1 MNKRIIKEYTL
12 SIIGVFLTAVG
23 LVSFLMPYNIA
34 AGGANGIAIV
44 INGFTNIPVGILM
57 YGVNIVLFSIAFIF
71 IGKEFGFRSIFCTF
85 LLNFF
90 VDFLDRIVPFP
101 KYNGDDMFLAVFFGV
116 IISAIGMGIA
126 FSVNSSTGG
135 TDILARIMN
144 KYTGLPLGISLLLLD
159 LITGI
164 AAGTVYD
171 LRVGMYS
178 IVSVVFNGLTV
189 DFVMKSMNTSNILT
203 IISENTDEI
212 INYILNNLDRG
223 ASIIKAQGAYTN
235 QEKNFIYVAVNK
247 KQRGDIVRKIQKIDP
262 KAFIIIQETLD
273 VIGYGFKN
281 FHNFI

>member
-1 MNKRIIKEYTL
+1 
-12 SIIGVFLTAVG
+12 
-23 LVSFLMPYNIA
+23 
-34 AGGANGIAIV
+34 
-44 INGFTNIPVGILM
+44 
-57 YGVNIVLFSIAFIF
+57 
-71 IGKEFGFRSIFCTF
+71 
-85 LLNFF
+85 
-90 VDFLDRIVPFP
+90 
-101 KYNGDDMFLAVFFGV
+101 
-116 IISAIGMGIA
+116 MGIA